1 MERCDGQL
9 MMAAQRGLSR
19 LDARRSDHAG
29 RRITESGVAPVTSV
43 IKCSNKGL
51 LHLFGLRRYIR
62 ESTIR
67 IDTMQGVSYAMV
79 TNISRRPPGRPKGF
93 IPDEALDRAVE
104 MFWEHGYE
112 GVDVD
117 RIARAVN
124 VTKPALYREFGD
136 KPTLLLRA
144 VERYA
149 TYGAPRMAAFQAE
162 PDIHKAV
169 TGFCEAT
176 VYTTTGDARSGC
188 MLAAAAL
195 GQSDRVTEI
204 RSWLGKSLTAAA
216 DTFAKRF
223 EQEMKAGRLTRTASA
238 KVRARLLVDLLQ
250 GLQLRAK
257 AGIAREQLLQDAR
270 SYVPLILCK

>member
-1 MERCDGQL
+1 
-9 MMAAQRGLSR
+9 
-19 LDARRSDHAG
+19 
-29 RRITESGVAPVTSV
+29 
-43 IKCSNKGL
+43 
-51 LHLFGLRRYIR
+51 
-62 ESTIR
+62 
-67 IDTMQGVSYAMV
+67 MV
-79 TNISRRPPGRPKGF
+79 VNVPMKRPPGRPKGF

-136 KPTLLLRA
+136 KSTLLLRA

-162 PDIHKAV
+162 PDINKAV
-169 TGFCEAT
+169 TAFCEAT
-176 VYTTTGDARSGC
+176 VNTATGDACGGC
-188 MLAAAAL
+188 MMAAAAL
-195 GQSDRVTEI
+195 GQSERVTEI
-204 RSWLGKSLTAAA
+204 RSYLAQRLTAAA
-216 DTFAKRF
+216 DIFAKRF
-223 EQEMKAGRLTRTASA
+223 EQEMKAGRLTRTSSA
-238 KVRARLLVDLLQ
+238 NVRARVLVDLLQ

-270 SYVPLILCK
+270 SYVPLILGKQI

>member
-1 MERCDGQL
+1 
-9 MMAAQRGLSR
+9 
-19 LDARRSDHAG
+19 
-29 RRITESGVAPVTSV
+29 
-43 IKCSNKGL
+43 
-51 LHLFGLRRYIR
+51 
-62 ESTIR
+62 
-67 IDTMQGVSYAMV
+67 MV
-79 TNISRRPPGRPKGF
+79 VNVPMKRPPGRPKGF

-136 KPTLLLRA
+136 KSTLLLRA

-162 PDIHKAV
+162 PDINKAV
-169 TGFCEAT
+169 TAFCEAT
-176 VYTTTGDARSGC
+176 VNTANGDACGGC
-188 MLAAAAL
+188 MMAAAAL
-195 GQSDRVTEI
+195 GQSERVTEI
-204 RSWLGKSLTAAA
+204 RSYLAQRLTAAA
-216 DTFAKRF
+216 DIFAKRF
-223 EQEMKAGRLTRTASA
+223 EQEMKAGRLTRTSSA
-238 KVRARLLVDLLQ
+238 NVRARVLVDLLQ

-270 SYVPLILCK
+270 SYVPLILGK

>member
-1 MERCDGQL
+1 
-9 MMAAQRGLSR
+9 
-19 LDARRSDHAG
+19 
-29 RRITESGVAPVTSV
+29 
-43 IKCSNKGL
+43 
-51 LHLFGLRRYIR
+51 
-62 ESTIR
+62 
-67 IDTMQGVSYAMV
+67 MV
-79 TNISRRPPGRPKGF
+79 VNVPMKRPPGRPKGF

-136 KPTLLLRA
+136 KSTLLLRA

-162 PDIHKAV
+162 PDINKAV
-169 TGFCEAT
+169 TAFCEAT
-176 VYTTTGDARSGC
+176 VNTATGDACGGC
-188 MLAAAAL
+188 MMAAAAL
-195 GQSDRVTEI
+195 GQSERVTEI
-204 RSWLGKSLTAAA
+204 RSYLAQRLTAAA
-216 DTFAKRF
+216 DIFAKRF
-223 EQEMKAGRLTRTASA
+223 EQEMKAGRLTRTSSA
-238 KVRARLLVDLLQ
+238 NVRARVLVDLLQ

-270 SYVPLILCK
+270 SYVPLILGK

>member
-1 MERCDGQL
+1 
-9 MMAAQRGLSR
+9 
-19 LDARRSDHAG
+19 
-29 RRITESGVAPVTSV
+29 
-43 IKCSNKGL
+43 
-51 LHLFGLRRYIR
+51 
-62 ESTIR
+62 
-67 IDTMQGVSYAMV
+67 MV
-79 TNISRRPPGRPKGF
+79 VNVPMKRPPGRPKGF

-136 KPTLLLRA
+136 KSTLLLRA

-162 PDIHKAV
+162 PDINKAV
-169 TGFCEAT
+169 TAFCEAT
-176 VYTTTGDARSGC
+176 VNTATGDACGGC
-188 MLAAAAL
+188 MMAAAAL
-195 GQSDRVTEI
+195 GQSERVTEI
-204 RSWLGKSLTAAA
+204 RSYLAQRLTAAA
-216 DTFAKRF
+216 DIFAKRF
-223 EQEMKAGRLTRTASA
+223 EQEMKAGRLTRTSSA
-238 KVRARLLVDLLQ
+238 NVRARVLVDLLQ

-270 SYVPLILCK
+270 SYVPLILGKQT